1 MYRLKKHIITTQLY
15 VLKLIFLHNLNLNMF
30 MNNHPELF
38 NNDDDDSDD

>member
-1 MYRLKKHIITTQLY
+1 MTTNILFFALGA
-15 VLKLIFLHNLNLNMF
+15 VTWSVIHNLNLNMF